1 MSRRHPDQSLLALGI
16 RQPWAE
22 LILLGHKTIEVRRT
36 SVRHRGPIYIYAAK
50 QLASIPAATAAAEQ
64 WNLEVDQLPRGMV
77 VGTVE
82 IRDVREPELPEDEAA
97 ACVPASLLAGH
108 LCWELAEPIRLSRPL
123 KPKYLPSGIWFYPFR
138 PRA

>member
-1 MSRRHPDQSLLALGI
+1 MLALGI

-22 LILLGHKTIEVRRT
+22 LILLGHKTIEVRST

-50 QLASIPAATAAAEQ
+50 QLARIPAANAAAAK

-82 IRDVREPELPEDEAA
+82 IRDVREPELPDDEAA
-97 ACVPASLLAGH
+97 ASVPASLLAGK
-108 LCWELAEPIRLSRPL
+108 LCWDLANPVRLSKPL
-123 KPKYLPSGIWFYPFR
+123 TPKYLPSGIWFYPFR
-138 PRA
+138 PRS